1 MWWLEGRGQPGRLLR
16 LAVVLAAASLTA
28 GCFEPLYGTHA
39 SVGGVPDSVH
49 YRLAAID
56 VPTIRAPLGSPVER
70 IAVGMRNALQYG
82 LNGGG
87 GPTAPTY
94 RLLVNVGTTQ
104 WTVVIDPIS
113 GRPDAQV
120 DSVVAYYRLI
130 EIATGKTVVSDSTFA
145 HVDYDIPGREQRFA
159 KQRAERDAEDRATEV
174 VAQAIRNRLASYFV
188 AGT

>member
-1 MWWLEGRGQPGRLLR
+1 MWWLERRAQPGQLLR
-16 LAVVLAAASLTA
+16 LAVVFAAASLTA

-49 YRLAAID
+49 YKLAAVDI
-56 VPTIRAPLGSPVER
+56 PTIKAPLGSPVER
-70 IAVGMRNALQYG
+70 IAVNMRNALQFD
-82 LNGGG
+82 LNGGAG
-87 GPTAPTY
+87 STAPTH
-94 RLLVNVGTTQ
+94 RLVVNIGTTQ
-104 WTVVIDPIS
+104 WTIVLDPTS

-130 EIATGKTVVSDSTFA
+130 EIATGRTVVNDTTFA

-159 KQRAERDAEDRATEV
+159 KQRAQRDAEDRATQV
-174 VAQAIRNRLASYFV
+174 VAETIRNRLASYFV